1 MTSKLEIN
9 VSFPKKL
16 ATMKFYLKQREM
28 LRCSMQNEIVDCLKS
43 VFPQKRVQNEI
54 VDCLKSVFPQKRV
67 RLDFLHFWS
76 FSVAMP
82 VRT

>member
-1 MTSKLEIN
+1 MTIKLEIN

-16 ATMKFYLKQREM
+16 ATMKMYLKQKQI

-43 VFPQKRVQNEI
+43 VFPQEK
-54 VDCLKSVFPQKRV
+54 KV
-67 RLDFLHFWS
+67 RLGFLHFWS

-82 VRT
+82 IST

>member
-1 MTSKLEIN
+1 MTSKLKID

-16 ATMKFYLKQREM
+16 GTMKIYLKQKQM
-28 LRCSMQNEIVDCLKS
+28 LRCCKQNEIVDCLKS
-43 VFPQKRVQNEI
+43 VFPQEKNI
-54 VDCLKSVFPQKRV
+54 
-67 RLDFLHFWS
+67 RLGFLHFWS